1 MAAAEIRSRLSIGQR
16 VVLVF
21 GSSSDELIAQ
31 KAANLL
37 PSHVNT
43 ESDKELLHQV
53 IRVARLRPDL
63 SFVFRPHPR
72 LFPNRRE
79 SHVSKESTSILDNQ
93 DVPQN
98 VIIQTPKDNIG
109 VHDLLMI
116 ANVVWSHRSTTALE
130 ALLLGIPTFATTE
143 SPLCV
148 APESVLRNLKAASDS
163 EVVNEIDDA
172 LLTGWQISR
181 VVACARWIATS
192 HFRTTWSVSH
202 KQLVQK
208 FLPQL
213 IHYNFWKLY
222 MSVRFGISNLRLK
235 RYYESDKSRPCLLP
249 VNLNH
254 PVSFSLSNAAINFH
268 SSATADGVEEELIR
282 EFIIMTERLLSPWD
296 GSEGVVG
303 ELVSWIRSK
312 EF

>member
-1 MAAAEIRSRLSIGQR
+1 MAATDIRSRLSLGQR

-21 GSSSDELIAQ
+21 GSSSDEVIAQ
-31 KAANLL
+31 KAAKLL
-37 PSHVNT
+37 PSQVNT
-43 ESDKELLHQV
+43 DSDKELLHQV
-53 IRVARLRPDL
+53 IRVARIRPDL

-79 SHVSKESTSILDNQ
+79 SHVSKESISIFDNQ
-93 DVPQN
+93 DLPRN
-98 VIIQTPKDNIG
+98 ITIQDPKDCIG

-116 ANVVWSHRSTTALE
+116 ANVVWAHRSNTALE

-163 EVVNEIDDA
+163 EIVKEIDNA
-172 LLTGWQISR
+172 LLTGWQVSR
-181 VVACARWIATS
+181 VVACARWLATS
-192 HFRTTWSVSH
+192 HHRTTWSVSH
-202 KQLVQK
+202 RQLVQK

-213 IHYNFWKLY
+213 IQYNFWKLY
-222 MSVRFGISNLRLK
+222 MSVRFGMSSLRVK
-235 RYYESDKSRPCLLP
+235 RFIEFDKSRPLLLP
-249 VNLNH
+249 VYPNH
-254 PVSFSLSNAAINFH
+254 PVSFSLSNAATNFH
-268 SSATADGVEEELIR
+268 TSSTADGVEEELIR
-282 EFIIMTERLLSPWD
+282 RLIIMTERLLSPWD

-312 EF
+312 ES